1 MSKSLVK
8 KVLQILGSSAVAM
21 SLGISGT
28 SALGKDIILS
38 GGGILLF
45 TGLTTAGVVTATV
58 KGGKKHFPKTT
69 LSNSTNACALP
80 GCCCAPRANDI
91 DVDRFAKHCDECD
104 SKGKFGYYLSSEGQ
118 WSYLRRCDK
127 CVNEDNKNTLQSL
140 VDVLAEKYKC
150 DSHLVR
156 CALISII
163 AEKYIV
169 FDSDVFEITKK
180 ASRNTNYGK
189 YLEYKKKIEKSK
201 LLGWL
206 AGVISRSNDKEGR
219 GKELVRAIY
228 NLDPKG
234 FDEFDNQRLR
244 MLGLKN

>member
-1 MSKSLVK
+1 MK
-8 KVLQILGSSAVAM
+8 KRIIRLLASSVVGV

-28 SALGKDIILS
+28 SALVKDIILPGS
-38 GGGILLF
+38 GILLF
-45 TGLTTAGVVTATV
+45 TGLATAAIV
-58 KGGKKHFPKTT
+58 KEGKKHCPEVT
-69 LSNSTNACALP
+69 LSDSTNACALP
-80 GCCCAPRANDI
+80 GCCCTPGVSDT
-91 DVDRFAKHCDECD
+91 DVDRFAKHCD
-104 SKGKFGYYLSSEGQ
+104 SKGKFGCYISSEGQ

-127 CVNEDNKNTLQSL
+127 CVNGDNKNTLQSL
-140 VDVLAEKYKC
+140 VDVLAENYKYS
-150 DSHLVR
+150 SHFVR